1 MLFLLYD
8 STKTLLKRFN
18 RNFKTIN
25 MYTGLLH
32 THNLFRWLV
41 LVALLLAVLFA
52 LTGWFGKRDWNKKD
66 NLAGLLL
73 TIFMDIQLL
82 VGLILY
88 AFVSPVTKA
97 AFNDFGA
104 AMKNADLRFYAV
116 EHILMM
122 VIALV
127 LVHIGRAKSKKDVAN
142 LKKHRSAAIYY
153 VIALVLVLAGIP
165 WERAFM

>member
-1 MLFLLYD
+1 
-8 STKTLLKRFN
+8 
-18 RNFKTIN
+18 

-32 THNLFRWLV
+32 THNMFRWLV
-41 LVALLLAVLFA
+41 LIVLVLAVLFA
-52 LTGWFGKRDWNKKD
+52 LAGWFGKREWSKKD
-66 NLAGLLL
+66 NLTGLLL
-73 TIFMDIQLL
+73 TIFMDIQFL

-88 AFVSPVTKA
+88 VFVSPFTKS

-104 AMKNADLRFYAV
+104 AMKNPELRFFAV

-142 LKKHRSAAIYY
+142 WKKHRSAAIFYG
-153 VIALVLVLAGIP
+153 IALLLVLAGIP
-165 WERAFM
+165 WERALM

>member
-1 MLFLLYD
+1 
-8 STKTLLKRFN
+8 
-18 RNFKTIN
+18 

-32 THNLFRWLV
+32 THNMFRWLV
-41 LVALLLAVLFA
+41 LVALVLAVLFA
-52 LTGWFGKRDWNKKD
+52 FIGWFGKREWSKRD
-66 NLAGLLL
+66 NLTGLLL
-73 TIFMDIQLL
+73 TIFMDIQFL

-104 AMKNADLRFYAV
+104 AMKNPDLRFYAV

-122 VIALV
+122 IIALV

-142 LKKHRSAAIYY
+142 WKKHRVAAIYY
-153 VIALVLVLAGIP
+153 LIALVLVFAAIP
-165 WERAFM
+165 WKRAFV